1 MRNDNPRELIANVN
15 EQVLGKLNP
24 LRFINPDVLRH
35 FSLFSSPDNLTTDY
49 RDLQLQKQLA
59 LGLRR
64 IRSHGTKLFGR
75 GGHLS
80 SFIGSSVNNAGL
92 VGRICG
98 ISDVGC
104 CMDLDPCQSLDFGFD
119 LDVHTRTGGSYFRGS
134 LESSRDGGALGLG
147 AYAIATGDSV
157 GIGTGGRRMYC
168 GSGDAG
174 SRDERIIYRS
184 VIPHYTAPRQKLI
197 EPIAA
202 KAAV

>member
-75 GGHLS
+75 GGHLT

-119 LDVHTRTGGSYFRGS
+119 LDVHTRTGGSYFRRS
-134 LESSRDGGALGLG
+134 LESSCDGGALGFG
-147 AYAIATGDSV
+147 AYAISTGDP
-157 GIGTGGRRMYC
+157 IGTSTACRGMYC
-168 GSGDAG
+168 GSGDTG
-174 SRDERIIYRS
+174 SRNERASSRS
-184 VIPHYTAPRQKLI
+184 IM
-197 EPIAA
+197 
-202 KAAV
+202 